1 MKTQSKSTE
10 PAPLN
15 TVSMLL
21 SGGKAIDIRF
31 SDLKDAKDAYDILKN
46 HMVFQGMPVKTI
58 ELRNL

>member
-1 MKTQSKSTE
+1 
-10 PAPLN
+10 
-15 TVSMLL
+15 MLL